1 MSVKKQTSKNSVA
14 IVQPVLVDPLL
25 NIKQVCEI
33 LNVGKTTFYKYVGVG
48 KRFPV
53 PVQIS
58 PRRVGWRASEISAL
72 TGKGGAA

>member
-1 MSVKKQTSKNSVA
+1 MSVKKHISKNSVA
-14 IVQPVLVDPLL
+14 VVQPVLVDPLL

-33 LNVGKTTFYKYVGVG
+33 LNVGKTTFYKYVG
-48 KRFPV
+48 KRFPA